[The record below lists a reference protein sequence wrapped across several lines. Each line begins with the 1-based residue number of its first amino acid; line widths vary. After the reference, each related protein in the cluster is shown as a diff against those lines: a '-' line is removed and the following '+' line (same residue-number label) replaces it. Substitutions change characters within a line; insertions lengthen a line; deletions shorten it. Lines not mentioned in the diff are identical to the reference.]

1 MSTTTKIKVELYPRQ
16 WDFMATSDR
25 LAAFVGGIGSGKTY
39 VGAVRSLLFAIEQG
53 GLGMVVAPTYPMLR
67 DATLRTLIDIAEALR
82 IPVKTNEAKMTM
94 QVQSGARGSIL
105 LRSSSVPDRLRGPNL
120 HWAWMDEG
128 AMCPP
133 TAYPILLGRLRAD
146 GAAGPLWITT
156 TPRGRNWLWQ
166 QRDAISIYRAR
177 TQDNPYLSG
186 DFVAALEDTYTGRFA
201 EQELGGAFVGFDG
214 LVYELFSDDAHIAER
229 HGPWARVIAGIDEGY
244 TNPAVLLVVGL
255 DGDDRAH
262 VIEEYYQRRVLQ
274 ADFVLQ
280 ALALQRRHGVS
291 MFYAD
296 PSAAGLI
303 ADLRASGLPVQPAKN
318 DVLGGI
324 RHVQARLAVQGDGR
338 PRLTIDPECAN
349 VRSELLSYVWRE
361 RSDGTRLDAPEKAND
376 HAMDALR
383 YALYSAGIAPPAPAR
398 SSQPRVAAPPAPR
411 VGLNQRPRLPGMGS

>member
-214 LVYELFSDDAHIAER
+214 LVYELFSDDLHIAER

-262 VIEEYYQRRVLQ
+262 VIGEYYQRRVLQ
-274 ADFVLQ
+274 ADFVEQ
-280 ALALQRRHGVS
+280 AAAMQRAHGVS

-303 ADLRASGLPVQPAKN
+303 ADLRAVGLPVQPAKN

-338 PRLTIDPECAN
+338 PRLTVDPECAN

-361 RSDGTRLDAPEKAND
+361 RGDGTRLDAPEKAND

-398 SSQPRVAAPPAPR
+398 SSQPRAAAPPAPR
-411 VGLNQRPRLPGMGS
+411 VGLNQRPKLPGLG

>member
-1 MSTTTKIKVELYPRQ
+1 M
-16 WDFMATSDR
+16 
-25 LAAFVGGIGSGKTY
+25 
-39 VGAVRSLLFAIEQG
+39 
-53 GLGMVVAPTYPMLR
+53 
-67 DATLRTLIDIAEALR
+67 
-82 IPVKTNEAKMTM
+82 
-94 QVQSGARGSIL
+94 
-105 LRSSSVPDRLRGPNL
+105 
-120 HWAWMDEG
+120 
-128 AMCPP
+128 
-133 TAYPILLGRLRAD
+133 
-146 GAAGPLWITT
+146 
-156 TPRGRNWLWQ
+156 
-166 QRDAISIYRAR
+166 
-177 TQDNPYLSG
+177 
-186 DFVAALEDTYTGRFA
+186 AALEDTYTGRFA